1 MSKQALSGLQVV
13 EWSDFVSGPYCGKLL
28 ADLGAEVVKV
38 EKPGLGDT
46 ARSYGPFPDD
56 IPHPEKSGLFL
67 YLNSNKL
74 GVTLDVRTATGAQ
87 VLRKLVEQA
96 DVLIENNPPCLVEE
110 LGLDYERLR
119 QINRR
124 LVMTSITPFGQTGP
138 YRDYRS
144 CDLISFNASGLAF
157 VNPSEGVEDLQSQP
171 PLKGPGHQGDL
182 VAGLSGAVATMAA
195 VLNCRATGA
204 GQHLDVSEQE
214 ALASIM
220 RSYLGLRAIEAMTWT
235 RLKGSIPGMVSD
247 KYHCADGMV
256 YLLCGQDRFWA
267 EWMKAMGDPDWA
279 HSEIFQDRIS
289 RRENWDAA
297 KAMIEEWTKQRT
309 VEEVV
314 RTADARRVPCK
325 PINTVKDMVN
335 SELMAARDYFAEV
348 DHRVAGP
355 VRYPVGPYKF
365 SGTPWRVQRPAPLL
379 GEHNEVV
386 YCDRLGYTR
395 QELTVM
401 RAGKVI

>member
-1 MSKQALSGLQVV
+1 MSGQALSGLKVV

-38 EKPGLGDT
+38 ESPGLGDK
-46 ARSYGPFPDD
+46 ARSYGPFPQD
-56 IPHPEKSGLFL
+56 IPHPERSGLFL
-67 YLNSNKL
+67 YLNTNKL

-87 VLRKLVEQA
+87 VLSKLVEQA
-96 DVLIENNPPCLVEE
+96 DVLVENNPPRQVEE
-110 LGLDYERLR
+110 LGFAYKRLSKV
-119 QINRR
+119 NPR

-157 VNPSEGVEDLQSQP
+157 VNPSDGVEDPEGQP
-171 PLKGPGHQGDL
+171 PLKGPGHQGDF

-195 VLNCRATGA
+195 VINSGVTGS
-204 GQHLDVSEQE
+204 GQHVDVSEQE

-220 RSYLGLRAIEAMTWT
+220 RSYLGLHAIESMTWT

-267 EWMKAMGDPDWA
+267 QWMKALGDPDWA
-279 HSEIFQDRIS
+279 QNELFQDRIS

-297 KAMIEEWTKQRT
+297 KAMIEEWTRERT

-314 RTADARRVPCK
+314 RTADASRVPCR
-325 PINTVKDMVN
+325 PINTVKDLAN
-335 SELMAARDYFAEV
+335 SELAAARDYFVDV
-348 DHRVAGP
+348 DHKEAGT
-355 VRYPVGPYKF
+355 VKYPVGPFKL
-365 SGTPWRVQRPAPLL
+365 SQTPWRVQRPAPLL
-379 GEHNEVV
+379 GEHNEEV
-386 YCDRLGYTR
+386 YCNRLGYTR

-401 RAGKVI
+401 RAGGVI